1 VDKAKDEAI
10 NKLITGQEK
19 MGKDICAL
27 QIGQEKMG
35 KDICVLQ
42 IGQDKMGKDICV
54 LQIGQEKMGKDICSL
69 QIGQDKMGK
78 DICVIQFGQEKMG
91 KDITE
96 LKQGQEHLETM
107 MLTMLEEMT
116 SLKRVVIN
124 SENDLRPKVKTLF
137 DADKVRHYDTTELK
151 QICREQETRLD
162 DHELRITRLEK

>member
-1 VDKAKDEAI
+1 MDKAKDEAI
-10 NKLITGQEK
+10 NKLI
-19 MGKDICAL
+19 
-27 QIGQEKMG
+27 
-35 KDICVLQ
+35 
-42 IGQDKMGKDICV
+42 IGQDKMGKDICS
-54 LQIGQEKMGKDICSL
+54 LQIGQDKMGKDICSL

-78 DICVIQFGQEKMG
+78 DICVIQIGQDKMG

-96 LKQGQEHLETM
+96 LKQGQQHLETM

-137 DADKVRHYDTTELK
+137 DADMVRQHETTELK
-151 QICREQETRLD
+151 QIFREQEARLE